1 MLMKNK
7 SSHIKRTI
15 IFCILIVYGSGLLL
29 AQRPIKLWQDVKGGC
44 NKVTL
49 LPYLPSDTSK
59 KRTAIIV
66 CPGGSYCWLDHINER
81 ATVGQ
86 WLQSE
91 GFATFILMYRTQG
104 VPAYIFH
111 NRLFTTHHQY
121 PAMLQDLQQAIRYL
135 REHAAEYHI
144 DAQHIGVMG
153 FSAGG
158 HLAMLSGEL
167 SDTNFL
173 APLGIHPD
181 VSLKPNFIAA
191 IYPVVTLSDKRYV
204 HHRSRR
210 GLLGEWKKASRTM
223 RDSLSVEK
231 HVSTK
236 LPPVFLTNC
245 KDDPVVKYQNSELLD
260 SALTAHNVPH
270 YYKLYQTGGHG
281 FGSNP
286 KSTTEAYKWKEAF
299 IRWLREQ

>member
-1 MLMKNK
+1 MMHNVC
-7 SSHIKRTI
+7 HIKYVLVI
-15 IFCILIVYGSGLLL
+15 CMVISCGLSNAS
-29 AQRPIKLWQDVKGGC
+29 AQQPINLWKGIKGGC

-49 LPYLPSDTSK
+49 QPYLPSHHSDK

-66 CPGGSYCWLDHINER
+66 CPGGSYCWLDHTNER
-81 ATVGQ
+81 STVGQ
-86 WLQSE
+86 WLKSE
-91 GFATFILMYRTQG
+91 GIAAFVLTYRTQG

-135 REHAAEYHI
+135 REHAAEYNI
-144 DAQHIGVMG
+144 DTQHIGVMG

-158 HLAMLSGEL
+158 HLAMLSGEF

-173 APLGIHPD
+173 APLGIQVH
-181 VSLKPNFIAA
+181 VSLKPDFIAA

-210 GLLGEWKKASRTM
+210 GLLGEWKKFSNIM

-231 HVSTK
+231 HVK
-236 LPPVFLTNC
+236 AGLPPIYLINC
-245 KDDPVVKYQNSELLD
+245 KDDPVVKYQNSVLLD

-270 YYKLYQTGGHG
+270 YYKQYQSGGHG

-286 KSTTEAYKWKEAF
+286 HISSGAFKWKEEF
-299 IRWLREQ
+299 IKWLKCQ